1 MSTTQ
6 AQDLVFVSVTEA
18 TRLLGYKDRRTVY
31 KLIRR
36 GQVKARKVNDGQYR
50 INLASLKAFAG
61 EEV

>member
-31 KLIRR
+31 KLIHR

-50 INLASLKAFAG
+50 INLG
-61 EEV
+61 I